1 MQQKTDKKFA
11 PGLSDFAEMLR
22 DKEVYFVDKSLL
34 IKDILKEKDK
44 VILISRPRRFGKTL
58 NMSMISEFFGN
69 PKSKNLFDNLLVSEH
84 PEIMAHQG
92 KYPVIFLSLKDSKQT
107 NYLDALSHIREV
119 MSALYGKFMFLKEV
133 ISSHHQQTFDNI
145 LYKRSEPTEL
155 IQSLKNLTQWLC
167 EHFNQQVWV
176 ILDEYDA
183 PIHSA
188 WQYDYYKDMVSFMQ
202 GYLGAAFKDNSYLF
216 RGVMSGILRVSR
228 ENIFSGLNN
237 VRVYSMLSPKYG
249 QYFGFTQAE
258 VDQVCED
265 FDLLAERE
273 NIKRW
278 YNGYKIGEVEIYNP
292 WSLINFVTEK
302 VFKPYWVNTSNN
314 AVIQILIARSSAKN
328 KTQFEQLMR
337 GETISVSIDEHA
349 LLPNINGTDSDAL
362 WSFLLFSGY
371 LKACSCKLG
380 LGTDFLVEVGVP
392 NEEIGRLYISQLSKF
407 FNASNFSPESYLG
420 MLNALTEGDADLFSK
435 DLQHYLETSMSY
447 FDAGR
452 EEPERFYHGF
462 VLGILV
468 ALQETHEVKSNRE
481 SGRGRYDIMIFPKD
495 RTKLGIIMEFKMA
508 ESASDLHLEKAL
520 AEAFEQIQS
529 KNYASEL
536 KSAGIAKILTIA
548 AVFYKKNCRIK
559 FLGGA

>member
-1 MQQKTDKKFA
+1 
-11 PGLSDFAEMLR
+11 
-22 DKEVYFVDKSLL
+22 
-34 IKDILKEKDK
+34 
-44 VILISRPRRFGKTL
+44 
-58 NMSMISEFFGN
+58 
-69 PKSKNLFDNLLVSEH
+69 
-84 PEIMAHQG
+84 
-92 KYPVIFLSLKDSKQT
+92 
-107 NYLDALSHIREV
+107 
-119 MSALYGKFMFLKEV
+119 
-133 ISSHHQQTFDNI
+133 
-145 LYKRSEPTEL
+145 
-155 IQSLKNLTQWLC
+155 LKNLTQWLC

-314 AVIQILIARSSAKN
+314 FIVKFLLARSSDEIKI
-328 KTQFEQLMR
+328 KLEQLMR
-337 GETISVSIDEHA
+337 GEPVETLIDEHS
-349 LLPNINGTDSDAL
+349 LLPNIDGTDSHAI

-371 LKACSCKLG
+371 LKVISQEYKGIKSAC
-380 LGTDFLVEVGVP
+380 TVAIP
-392 NEEIGRLYISQLSKF
+392 NQEIHYLYIDQLSSL
-407 FNASNFSPESYLG
+407 FNSSNFSPESYG
-420 MLNALTEGDADLFSK
+420 RMLKSLVEGDASIFSQY
-435 DLQHYLETSMSY
+435 LQQYLQTSMSY

-452 EEPERFYHGF
+452 QEPERFYHGF

-481 SGRGRYDIMIFPKD
+481 SGYGRYDIMIFPKD
-495 RTKLGIIMEFKMA
+495 RTKLGIIMEFKIA
-508 ESASDLHLEKAL
+508 ESGTDHDLDQAIQQ
-520 AEAFEQIQS
+520 AFSQIQS
-529 KNYASEL
+529 KNYESEL

-559 FLGGA
+559 FWGGA